1 MTTIFYRA
9 QIDKE
14 KLREIILKNP
24 GCLLHGLNFIDRQLG
39 TEEEGIIDCFGVD
52 KEGSPVIVNF
62 DVTDNNDQILVDAL
76 SQMQWLKKN
85 ENFLK
90 RLYFSENIDF
100 NQSPQIVIVAA
111 SFSDKL
117 KYAAKQLLWHDIRL
131 IEYRYT
137 VAADKDAIIF
147 EEVFYNKRY
156 AGARVSADSQ
166 KTKLKEALVSE
177 PGVSFSPGQMDTAPE
192 AEEIIL
198 TPEEMSEFLDF
209 DCALDKEKTVE

>member
-1 MTTIFYRA
+1 MTTIYYRA

-24 GCLLHGLNFIDRQLG
+24 GCLLHGLNFIDQQLG
-39 TEEEGIIDCFGVD
+39 TEEEGVIDCFGVD
-52 KEGSPVIVNF
+52 KTGGPVIVNF
-62 DVTDNNDQILVDAL
+62 GVTDNNDQILVDAL

-90 RLYFSENIDF
+90 RLYLSENVDF

-147 EEVFYNKRY
+147 EEVFYNKRA
-156 AGARVSADSQ
+156 AGVRVNAASP
-166 KTKLKEALVSE
+166 KPELKEVLAPE
-177 PGVSFSPGQMDTAPE
+177 PGASFSPVQADTASE
-192 AEEIIL
+192 AEEITL
-198 TPEEMSEFLDF
+198 TPEEMAEFLDF
-209 DCALDKEKTVE
+209 DRALDKEKTVE